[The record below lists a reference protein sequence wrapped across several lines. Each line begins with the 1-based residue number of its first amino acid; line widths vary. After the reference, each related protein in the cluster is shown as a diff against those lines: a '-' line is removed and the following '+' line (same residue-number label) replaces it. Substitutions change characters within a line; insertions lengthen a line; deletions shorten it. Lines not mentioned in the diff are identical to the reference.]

1 MPINKMLKLKTRPI
15 GSVTSEHFELVEE
28 QVAELDEGQILVKV
42 LYLSFDPTQRG
53 WLNDVK
59 SYVPPVQIG
68 EVMRAGSVGQV
79 IETRDSNF
87 SNGDTGYSR
96 IALFYVDVAALP
108 QYNFQEG
115 KKSISFGPYLSYLGL
130 SSLYIGEKKKAELNN
145 LDIDPLDAGFVTYFT
160 IHGPLASFQVGGKLG
175 LKDVNNGINFDTY
188 YPRTG
193 KNGIIRNLSLEIGV
207 LF

>member
-1 MPINKMLKLKTRPI
+1 MRLALILVCFLMFGQLHAQEADRNTYKLGIKTSINISSLLGTEFENPRPKFGYSAGVYFQTPKLKKNWSLHTEAL
-15 GSVTSEHFELVEE
+15 GSF
-28 QVAELDEGQILVKV
+28 
-42 LYLSFDPTQRG
+42 RG
-53 WLNDVK
+53 
-59 SYVPPVQIG
+59 
-68 EVMRAGSVGQV
+68 
-79 IETRDSNF
+79 SNF

-108 QYNFQEG
+108 QYTFQEG